1 MRTYRFQSFGISWYK
16 SWVGPDANWPATV
29 WEDLGIGDTAM
40 AGMDCCLWDAGTSNS
55 RGNYFENNPAER
67 AQRAQL
73 GVAQRSVKH
82 AIFGAPK
89 GSRKL
94 GFTLALLGLVLCM
107 GTPRSASAAPI
118 LYDVTGGSVSI
129 TVLVGGLVVG
139 STVSPGLSGSLTLD
153 SAAQTMDSLNLV
165 LDPNISLSLSSS
177 YGGYNEITIEE
188 ASLTSDVGFGA
199 IMPPSSGSSSYTVF
213 VGPLT
218 VNGAWGATDTSG
230 TNPPASGVPITYPV
244 PALSA
249 VVNTS
254 PLVSIVGVTLN
265 ALDGATYGEASD
277 LTVLAN
283 FSVNSVVLIPE
294 PGTALLVGSGLLI
307 LAARR
312 RRLG

>member
-1 MRTYRFQSFGISWYK
+1 
-16 SWVGPDANWPATV
+16 
-29 WEDLGIGDTAM
+29 M
-40 AGMDCCLWDAGTSNS
+40 AGTDCCLWDAGTTNL
-55 RGNYFENNPAER
+55 RGNYFENNRAER

-73 GVAQRSVKH
+73 SVAQRSVKH
-82 AIFGAPK
+82 TIFRAPK
-89 GSRKL
+89 RSRKL

-153 SAAQTMDSLNLV
+153 SATQTMDSLNLV
-165 LDPNISLSLSSS
+165 LDSNIALSLSSP
-177 YGGYNEITIEE
+177 YGGYDEITIEQ
-188 ASLTSDVGFGA
+188 ASLTSDVGFGE
-199 IMPPSSGSSSYTVF
+199 ILPPTSGGSSSYTVF

-218 VNGAWGATDTSG
+218 VNGSWGATDSSG
-230 TNPPASGVPITYPV
+230 TNPDASNVPITYPV
-244 PALSA
+244 PLLTA
-249 VVNTS
+249 VVNSS

-265 ALDGATYGEASD
+265 ALDGASYGEASD

-307 LAARR
+307 LAARG
-312 RRLG
+312 RRLS